1 LKAARI
7 SAEPRGLTF
16 MPKHQRKRGKFWPR
30 VRPLIW
36 EKAQELYK
44 MEQAKTMGSDFK
56 GTTATR
62 KELREGGYF
71 HTAKLIVL
79 RNLWREKK
87 GLPSIEE
94 EAYTLQEQTTTTK
107 NPILQFKNQK
117 QKNNKRKGGGK
128 ENA

>member
-1 LKAARI
+1 
-7 SAEPRGLTF
+7 
-16 MPKHQRKRGKFWPR
+16 M
-30 VRPLIW
+30 IW
-36 EKAQELYK
+36 EKAQQLYQ
-44 MEQAKTMGSDFK
+44 MENAKTMGNDFK
-56 GTTATR
+56 GLTATR

-94 EAYTLQEQTTTTK
+94 EAYAQQEQTTTTK
-107 NPILQFKNQK
+107 KSILPFKNQK
-117 QKNNKRKGGGK
+117 QQNNKRKGDVK